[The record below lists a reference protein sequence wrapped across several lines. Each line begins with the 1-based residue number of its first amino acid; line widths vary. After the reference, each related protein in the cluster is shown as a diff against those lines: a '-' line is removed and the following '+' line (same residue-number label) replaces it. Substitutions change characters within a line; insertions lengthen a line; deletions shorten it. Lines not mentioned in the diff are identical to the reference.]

1 MKTKVLMLIPT
12 LNLVGGAQD
21 QLKILSNELNIL
33 GVNHDIKTIYSYKK
47 NSSYRLFTEIILFLK
62 LIIFSIKYKVIHL
75 HGLGSSLYFLGFLSQ
90 IFKFILI
97 VKIPRSGKG
106 SYIFELK
113 ENKIRHKLFKF
124 ASNGVNRFVALTK
137 CGETALN
144 DLGINSDKIIK
155 IPNGVFIPTKAN
167 INNRDDN
174 LNICYVG
181 RLIKRKRVHL
191 ILEAAK
197 MLNDRGYNNFHV
209 SIIGDGPEFKNLEF
223 NSEFLGI
230 KDRVT
235 FYGEIKN
242 NHAMDLLKSMDIFIL
257 PSESEGMSNSLLQ
270 ACANSCV
277 PITSNIPQNLEIIT
291 PNINGLVFRSQTELT
306 SHIELLF
313 DINTLEAFKNK
324 AYQNVKLRYDIK
336 KIAKKY
342 EELYEKSKISNIF
355 SS

>member
-1 MKTKVLMLIPT
+1 M
-12 LNLVGGAQD
+12 
-21 QLKILSNELNIL
+21 
-33 GVNHDIKTIYSYKK
+33 
-47 NSSYRLFTEIILFLK
+47 
-62 LIIFSIKYKVIHL
+62 
-75 HGLGSSLYFLGFLSQ
+75 
-90 IFKFILI
+90 
-97 VKIPRSGKG
+97 KIPRSGKG

-197 MLNDRGYNNFHV
+197 MLNDRYYNNFHV

-324 AYQNVKLRYDIK
+324 KYQNVKLRYDIK